1 MTRRSWIIFLQ
12 TAVVGVLLVV
22 VYLTILQPD
31 NDSSVSGVT
40 APGAQGP
47 VATKPPGRG
56 HHLRPERH
64 RRPSQPRRQR
74 PTQSLAAPATL
85 GAGPTALAPVA
96 AATPTSAP
104 VGPTPSVG
112 GPGESP
118 SDDQYSGTLARLN
131 SALR

>member
-12 TAVVGVLLVV
+12 AGVVGVLLVV

-47 VATKPPGRG
+47 VATKPPDRAQ
-56 HHLRPERH
+56 HQHRER
-64 RRPSQPRRQR
+64 RRANQPRQR
-74 PTQSLAAPATL
+74 GPARVVTVPGAP
-85 GAGPTALAPVA
+85 GAGPTVPAPVA
-96 AATPTSAP
+96 AATPTSVP